1 MAIEMDRHTC
11 RNKSETIMRW
21 STSELVDPRFPNP
34 TKSDIPKEL
43 KHADADVDVDVNG
56 VAANTVCW
64 LMTILLP
71 KLADIGIK

>member
-1 MAIEMDRHTC
+1 MRCKYTC
-11 RNKSETIMRW
+11 TSSDA

-43 KHADADVDVDVNG
+43 KHADADADVDVNS
-56 VAANTVCW
+56 VAANAVCW

-71 KLADIGIK
+71 SLNWLPLE